1 MPLDAKLLEVLV
13 CPQCKAALS
22 SVEGGHALVCEH
34 CELRYPVREG
44 VPVLLI
50 EESLDLR
57 SSKSKQFS
65 STKQYPRVKF
75 KIIEGP
81 DVNMLFEIEYG
92 TCRAIGRGSIDT
104 NKTTIFNVDIALAL
118 DDDTKSLVL
127 QYIAR
132 QFKKHGKQSVAG
144 EVLGQFR
151 RAPDVV
157 LTDSSL
163 SRLHA
168 MMFADESGV
177 GILDLVSKNGTFING
192 AEIESYMLKKG
203 DLIELGETTISFEG

>member
-1 MPLDAKLLEVLV
+1 MPLDAKLLEILV
-13 CPQCKAALS
+13 CPQCKLELT
-22 SVEGGHALVCEH
+22 SVEGGHGLVCSH
-34 CELRYPVREG
+34 CQLRYPVRDG

-50 EESLDLR
+50 EEASDLR
-57 SSKSKQFS
+57 ANKSKQFS
-65 STKQYPRVKF
+65 AAKQYPCVKF

-81 DVNMLFEIEYG
+81 DLNMLFEIEYG

-118 DDDTKSLVL
+118 DDDTRSLVL

-132 QFKKHGKQSVAG
+132 QFKKHGKSSTTG

-177 GILDLVSKNGTFING
+177 GILDLVSKNGTFVNG

-203 DLIELGETTISFEG
+203 DVIELGETTISFEG